1 MEMPDGDSQFKPDP
15 AGTALTKHLL
25 RIKPHT
31 RFPNHR
37 LQFRFI
43 RTAAMMFRLV
53 LDVIL
58 YRGFVRTAHAEGI
71 THLPGECDSVFVDPS
86 RRVGLQNL
94 NCFGWGD
101 ADRKCNQQM
110 RMISNATCR
119 EHRNPMISANS
130 REVFP
135 EPGQHFVWND
145 VFTSFGAEHTMD
157 EDVRIFVSHS
167 SKYPHW

>member
-1 MEMPDGDSQFKPDP
+1 
-15 AGTALTKHLL
+15 
-25 RIKPHT
+25 
-31 RFPNHR
+31 
-37 LQFRFI
+37 
-43 RTAAMMFRLV
+43 MMFRLV

-58 YRGFVRTAHAEGI
+58 YRGFVRTAHAEGSI

-119 EHRNPMISANS
+119 EYRNPMISANS

-135 EPGQHFVWND
+135 ER
-145 VFTSFGAEHTMD
+145 SEEHTSELQSRFD
-157 EDVRIFVSHS
+157 LVCRLLLE
-167 SKYPHW
+167 KK

>member
-1 MEMPDGDSQFKPDP
+1 
-15 AGTALTKHLL
+15 
-25 RIKPHT
+25 
-31 RFPNHR
+31 
-37 LQFRFI
+37 
-43 RTAAMMFRLV
+43 MMFRLV

-58 YRGFVRTAHAEGI
+58 YRGFVRTAHAEGSI

-119 EHRNPMISANS
+119 EHRNPMISSNS

-135 EPGQHFVWND
+135 EPGQHFVWNE
-145 VFTSFGAEHTMD
+145 VFNILIHCVFSTKGRMSQLKRCIFQPRSGRIRDNAAI
-157 EDVRIFVSHS
+157 EDGSHLRGS
-167 SKYPHW
+167 GTI